1 MTEKQTKTKAKG
13 AARDHI
19 LDVAGHLFYE
29 HGIRTIGVDTIVAQ
43 AQVAKTTLYDHFPS
57 KDHLIRAYLE
67 AQDVVFWQ
75 GFDATIA
82 QYEGNP
88 RAALAAIFAML
99 EAQIATPQS
108 IGCPFLSAV
117 AEFPEL
123 EHPGHQVALAHKQQL
138 RERLGALAAAAGAT
152 APQLLADQLLMLL
165 DGAFASKR
173 VFRSATSPAAHLS
186 HTVRMVL
193 DMHLKED

>member
-1 MTEKQTKTKAKG
+1 MNEKKTRAKG
-13 AARDHI
+13 GARDHI
-19 LDVAGHLFYE
+19 LDIAGHLFYE

-43 AQVAKTTLYDHFPS
+43 AGVAKTTLYDHFPS

-67 AQDVVFWQ
+67 VQDAVFWQ
-75 GFDATIA
+75 SFDAMVA
-82 QYEGNP
+82 EHAGSP
-88 RAALAAIFAML
+88 RAALEAIFATL

-123 EHPGHQVALAHKQQL
+123 THPGHQVALAHKQQL
-138 RERLGALAAAAGAT
+138 RERLAVLATEAGAA

-173 VFRSATSPAAHLS
+173 VFRSNTSPAAQLS
-186 HTVRMVL
+186 HTVGMVL
-193 DMHLKED
+193 DMHLR

>member
-1 MTEKQTKTKAKG
+1 MSEKKTKAKG
-13 AARDHI
+13 GARDHI
-19 LDVAGHLFYE
+19 LDIAGHLFYE

-43 AQVAKTTLYDHFPS
+43 AGVAKTTLYDHFPS

-67 AQDVVFWQ
+67 VQDAVFWQ
-75 GFDATIA
+75 GFDGMVADHA
-82 QYEGNP
+82 DNP
-88 RAALAAIFAML
+88 RAALQAIFAAL

-123 EHPGHQVALAHKQQL
+123 DHPGHQVALAHKQQL
-138 RERLGALAAAAGAT
+138 RERLAVLATEAGVA

-173 VFRSATSPAAHLS
+173 VFRSDTSPAAQLS
-186 HTVRMVL
+186 HTVGMVL
-193 DMHLKED
+193 DMHLR